1 MNMKTFKDNHYL
13 FEKISPNGIHT
24 FSSPDKFI
32 AHWHKLGE
40 ILYILP
46 SETDIAIPAK
56 VIAANITYE
65 ICPGDIIFIPSE
77 QIHEIP
83 DGCKGKL
90 LGLQY
95 DTDILS
101 SHAEFLP
108 YLSRFGHIAL
118 LKNSDQTELT
128 SNLIAKFEEIR
139 ALNSRNVR
147 FKGIKAVSILCEAF
161 MMIAD
166 YIDDKYSSDDSTS
179 VSPSAI
185 LAINRVCEYVRENL
199 TKDLSLENAALH
211 VGFCSSYLSRTFK
224 QVLGISYTE
233 YVNKC
238 KVSLAISLM
247 TSDDHSITEICYL
260 SGFNSISTFN
270 RVFLNVT
277 GMTPGKFRTY
287 NVT

>member
-1 MNMKTFKDNHYL
+1 MKTIKDDHYL

-24 FSSPDKFI
+24 FSSPDRFI
-32 AHWHKLGE
+32 AHWHRLGE

-46 SETDIAIPAK
+46 GETGLTAPAE
-56 VIAANITYE
+56 VIAAEITYE
-65 ICPGDIIFIPSE
+65 LHPGDIIFIPGE

-90 LGLQY
+90 HGLQY

-108 YLSRFGHIAL
+108 YVSRFGHIAL
-118 LKNSDQTELT
+118 LKHSDQPELT
-128 SNLIAKFEEIR
+128 DELIAKFEDIH
-139 ALNSRNVR
+139 ALNSSGTR
-147 FKGIKAVSILCEAF
+147 FKGVRSVSILCEAF
-161 MMIAD
+161 MLIAD
-166 YIDDKYSSDDSTS
+166 YIDTKYSTDDSSS

-185 LAINRVCEYVRENL
+185 LAINRVCEYVKDNL
-199 TKDLSLENAALH
+199 TKDPSLENAALYI
-211 VGFCSSYLSRTFK
+211 GFCSSYLSRTFK

-247 TSDDHSITEICYL
+247 TSDEHSITEICYL
-260 SGFNSISTFN
+260 AGFNSISTFN

-277 GMTPGKFRTY
+277 GMTPGKFRKY
-287 NVT
+287 NVL